1 MHSMVVYGIY
11 VNESMS
17 MKEYSWFTDNHI
29 GRLGIIAYQVTRI
42 RKLGDISNLYNMMG
56 AKPQGKML
64 FTYFPVEHFLLA
76 GITMILPRCTI
87 TFLIGFAE

>member
-17 MKEYSWFTDNHI
+17 VKEWSWFTENRI
-29 GRLGIIAYQVTRI
+29 GRLGNIASQVTRI
-42 RKLGDISNLYNMMG
+42 GKLEDISNLYNMMG
-56 AKPQGKML
+56 AKPQGKMSL
-64 FTYFPVEHFLLA
+64 TYFPVEHFLVA
-76 GITMILPRCTI
+76 GITMILPRCTM